1 VEKSDQTQQKEYEI
15 KKEAQQAKSVEV
27 IGVHY
32 LFFKESETREV

>member
-1 VEKSDQTQQKEYEI
+1 MKS